1 MTGSAQ
7 KSAVN
12 AYRERLAR
20 RGIARFEV
28 LGREADR
35 DLIRSVAKHLAGDGP
50 EASALR
56 DAIRRSIGSN
66 PAKKGGVLSPFAARR
81 RRSHIRTAAHR
92 RQESLDVTDY
102 LLDTNIVSDVTKLAP
117 SQRLVDWLA
126 VQDDRRLFIA
136 ALTLGEVG
144 RGILAL
150 PTGRKR
156 KALEAWFLGAEGPA
170 ALFAGR
176 ILSFDSRAALEWAEL
191 MAEGDRKG
199 RPRSAIDMMIAAVAR
214 ANDCVV
220 VTGNA
225 RDLAGVEVFNP
236 HN

>member
-1 MTGSAQ
+1 M
-7 KSAVN
+7 
-12 AYRERLAR
+12 
-20 RGIARFEV
+20 
-28 LGREADR
+28 
-35 DLIRSVAKHLAGDGP
+35 
-50 EASALR
+50 
-56 DAIRRSIGSN
+56 
-66 PAKKGGVLSPFAARR
+66 
-81 RRSHIRTAAHR
+81 
-92 RQESLDVTDY
+92 TDY
-102 LLDTNIVSDVTKLAP
+102 LLDTNIVSDVTKLEP

-126 VQDDRRLFIA
+126 AQDDQRLFI
-136 ALTLGEVG
+136 VG

-225 RDLAGVEVFNP
+225 RDFAGVEVFNP
-236 HN
+236 LN

>member
-1 MTGSAQ
+1 
-7 KSAVN
+7 
-12 AYRERLAR
+12 
-20 RGIARFEV
+20 
-28 LGREADR
+28 
-35 DLIRSVAKHLAGDGP
+35 
-50 EASALR
+50 
-56 DAIRRSIGSN
+56 
-66 PAKKGGVLSPFAARR
+66 
-81 RRSHIRTAAHR
+81 
-92 RQESLDVTDY
+92 VTDY
-102 LLDTNIVSDVTKLAP
+102 LLDTNIVSDVTRLAP

-126 VQDDRRLFIA
+126 AQDDQRLFIA
-136 ALTLGEVG
+136 TLTLAEVG

-225 RDLAGVEVFNP
+225 RDFAGVEVFNP
-236 HN
+236 LN

>member
-12 AYRERLAR
+12 AYRKRLAR
-20 RGIARFEV
+20 RGVARFEV

-35 DLIRSVAKHLAGDGP
+35 DLIRSVAKHLASDGP

-102 LLDTNIVSDVTKLAP
+102 ILDTNIVSGVTKLAP

-126 VQDDRRLFIA
+126 AQDDQ
-136 ALTLGEVG
+136 G
-144 RGILAL
+144 
-150 PTGRKR
+150 
-156 KALEAWFLGAEGPA
+156 
-170 ALFAGR
+170 GR

-191 MAEGDRKG
+191 MAEGDRKE

-225 RDLAGVEVFNP
+225 RDFAGVEVFNP
-236 HN
+236 LN